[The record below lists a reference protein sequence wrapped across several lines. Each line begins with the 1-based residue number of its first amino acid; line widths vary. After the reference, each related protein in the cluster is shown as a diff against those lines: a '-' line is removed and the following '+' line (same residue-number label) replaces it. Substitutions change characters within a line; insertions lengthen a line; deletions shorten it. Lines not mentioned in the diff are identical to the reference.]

1 MSKRLTKSELAM
13 ERAIGVLLEGGF
25 VPDGATAASVVRAG
39 SSASP
44 IYGASGGQLSK
55 TGGRTRFALPG
66 TEWKAT
72 VGKMTTTFYRVADG
86 VTHDLNAFSTTDEER
101 LGRAVACAAQQKF
114 GIL

>member
-1 MSKRLTKSELAM
+1 MSKRPTKSELAM
-13 ERAIGVLLEGGF
+13 ERAIEVLLEGGF
-25 VPDGATAASVVRAG
+25 VPDGETATSVVRTG

-55 TGGRTRFALPG
+55 VGGRTRFARPG

-72 VGKMTTTFYRVADG
+72 VGKLSTSFYRVADG
-86 VTHDLNAFSTTDEER
+86 ATHDLNVFPTNDEER
-101 LGRAVACAAQQKF
+101 LARAVASAAEQKF